1 MAKLALNDG
10 GEDEDFEKS
19 STYSIFNSSM
29 SNFNPQAMRAG
40 IDFTNSKKGK
50 LTDDNLD
57 DYLEN
62 LLQKQRDKY
71 RDADRDFIENND
83 GIKEM
88 REVQKY
94 QMEELMEKD
103 GWKQNLEDIKQ
114 MNQVDL
120 KQYVN
125 RIEELH
131 RVEAVSDD
139 EEISE
144 NKLLKENE
152 QLQLRV
158 QAALE
163 LSK

>member
-1 MAKLALNDG
+1 MAKLTFNEG

-40 IDFTNSKKGK
+40 IDFTNSNKGK

-71 RDADRDFIENND
+71 RDADREFIENND

>member
-1 MAKLALNDG
+1 
-10 GEDEDFEKS
+10 
-19 STYSIFNSSM
+19 
-29 SNFNPQAMRAG
+29 
-40 IDFTNSKKGK
+40 
-50 LTDDNLD
+50 
-57 DYLEN
+57 
-62 LLQKQRDKY
+62 
-71 RDADRDFIENND
+71 
-83 GIKEM
+83 
-88 REVQKY
+88 
-94 QMEELMEKD
+94 MEELMEKD

-158 QAALE
+158 
-163 LSK
+163 